1 MYLIYLIERPYVSHG
16 TKRIHRCISDIS
28 DRAALCLSWD
38 EEDS

>member
-1 MYLIYLIERPYVSHG
+1 MSFVGRRGFIDV
-16 TKRIHRCISDIS
+16 SDIA

>member
-1 MYLIYLIERPYVSHG
+1 MSLVGRRGFIDV
-16 TKRIHRCISDIS
+16 SDIS